1 MSLRIR
7 KASVY
12 TLIAPSRLVSGFAIR
27 SGYDMGVAATADK
40 MFFRFPPFDLSDRE
54 CAMFKRGLIALL
66 KAYDAYHYHQPL
78 TADEISDME
87 CLGIAPLRTVEDRFR
102 EHQTRLKKIR
112 AAVARGDRDLPK
124 LAEHGLVLTVRTFK
138 VEYAPVP
145 KEYMPE
151 FPFRAYLSA
160 DRLANHMQP
169 HTASQA
175 AA

>member
-1 MSLRIR
+1 MSTAIR
-7 KASVY
+7 KAAAF

-40 MFFRFPPFDLSDRE
+40 IVFEFPPFDLSDE
-54 CAMFKRGLIALL
+54 ACAAVQRGVKAVL
-66 KAYDAYHYHQPL
+66 KAHDAYHWRQPL
-78 TADEISDME
+78 TDEEISDME

-102 EHQTRLKKIR
+102 EQKTRLKKIR

-124 LAEHGLVLTVRTFK
+124 LAEHGLVMTVRTVK
-138 VEYAPVP
+138 VDYAPVP

-151 FPFRAYLSA
+151 FPFHAYVSA
-160 DRLANHMQP
+160 DRLADRAGLP
-169 HTASQA
+169 AAPRA